1 MKRFF
6 HFILSFVIVIIFL
19 GVGFIVPIVYIYQS
33 GKDFIQE
40 VQQQTRNRV
49 QEIAI
54 ALDTMS
60 GESIYYDNMISLS
73 NVMAKIKEHTNI
85 RNDPYKIQEI
95 FLLDKEN
102 RLLAHNDILKV
113 AKDFQPNY
121 DPKKYRLGQILF
133 YGNPVAIEITNYA
146 EVQLP
151 PELKKLD
158 SYLFFINI
166 ENMVNSYLKKYLPDL
181 LANQYHVYT
190 SVYPPDEILPKAS
203 LHILIENTGIV
214 PLISYWVKQM
224 FYVWLFSSAVFV
236 ALFLYFMILLYVL
249 LKKPKQD
256 FIDTIQIEKETNLPE
271 DELNI
276 DNVDID
282 FDLIELPGKDTQ
294 EKQNVDVLYN
304 EEEQLDLQEFP
315 EQDKK
320 MQSKNI
326 ISIQEYQKNKN
337 LKEQKNTQY
346 ISNDFENIIDALPLD

>member
-1 MKRFF
+1 MKKFF
-6 HFILSFVIVIIFL
+6 QFILSFLIVLIFL
-19 GVGFIVPIVYIYQS
+19 GIGFIAPIFYIYQS

-40 VQQQTRNRV
+40 VQQQTRNRA

-113 AKDFQPNY
+113 AKDFHPNY
-121 DPKKYRLGQILF
+121 DPQKYRLGQILF
-133 YGNPVAIEITNYA
+133 YGNPVVIEITNYA
-146 EVQLP
+146 EIQLP
-151 PELKKLD
+151 PELKKLN

-166 ENMVNSYLKKYLPDL
+166 ENMINSYLKKYLPDL
-181 LANQYHVYT
+181 LANQFHVYT
-190 SVYPPDEILPKAS
+190 SVYPPDEVIPKAS

-214 PLISYWVKQM
+214 SLISYWVKQM
-224 FYVWLFSSAVFV
+224 FYVWLFSSAVFIV
-236 ALFLYFMILLYVL
+236 LFLYFMILLYVL

-256 FIDTIQIEKETNLPE
+256 FENFAQIEKETALPE
-271 DELNI
+271 DELNL

-282 FDLIELPGKDTQ
+282 FDLSELPGKDNQ
-294 EKQNVDVLYN
+294 EKQNIDVLSN
-304 EEEQLDLQEFP
+304 EEVQLDSKEFP
-315 EQDKK
+315 DQDKK
-320 MQSKNI
+320 MQSKNVV
-326 ISIQEYQKNKN
+326 SIQEYQKNKN
-337 LKEQKNTQY
+337 LIEQKNIQN

>member
-1 MKRFF
+1 MRRFF
-6 HFILSFVIVIIFL
+6 QFILSLIIVLIFL
-19 GVGFIVPIVYIYQS
+19 GIGLIAPIFYIYQS

-40 VQQQTRNRV
+40 VQQQTRNRA

-95 FLLDKEN
+95 FLLDSKN
-102 RLLAHNDILKV
+102 LLLAHNDILKV

-121 DPKKYRLGQILF
+121 DPKKYRLGQLLF

-158 SYLFFINI
+158 SFLFFINI
-166 ENMVNSYLKKYLPDL
+166 ENTINSYLKKYLPDL
-181 LANQYHVYT
+181 LANQFHVYT

-214 PLISYWVKQM
+214 PLVSYWIKQM

-236 ALFLYFMILLYVL
+236 VLFLYFMILLYVL

-256 FIDTIQIEKETNLPE
+256 FIDTVQIEKEAILPE
-271 DELNI
+271 DELNL

-282 FDLIELPGKDTQ
+282 FDLKELPVQDKK
-294 EKQNVDVLYN
+294 EKQSDDVLSD
-304 EEEQLDLQEFP
+304 EEIQLDSQEFP
-315 EQDKK
+315 DQDKK
-320 MQSKNI
+320 MQSKNVVFM
-326 ISIQEYQKNKN
+326 QEYQKNKN
-337 LKEQKNTQY
+337 LKEQKNTQN
-346 ISNDFENIIDALPLD
+346 IAKDFENIIDALPLD